1 MSQDVPEKK
10 THYPRD
16 PSCETCVSSRA
27 RKFIKASFEQEPGQ
41 PEVKRVTQTGPNGR
55 PRPSKD
61 ASLSHSPAAAT
72 LSPAIWPSALFG
84 PTEDNSATVTV
95 LPSGQGPVDLWPDAS
110 FEPSSAKRI
119 PVQGYGP
126 GCANQLP
133 SRNSSQVRSAS
144 SRERPWNGSLFDP
157 EFERRYDEAA
167 EDAID
172 KAVSEEVLKGTT
184 EEAIARGVARG
195 RAVADSLKLGF
206 LKNGDRVV
214 NIGGFFSEHVLAVSE
229 KRVEDATDNVAD
241 TSRGEDLEDWLKCK
255 LAFHRRVEAE
265 SQGKRI
271 PAPDTR
277 SESERV
283 RPSEDLDDE
292 LTEIDVKAIVEVLE
306 GSPAEV
312 VARAL
317 ENRTSTEGRALAA
330 AYARKRR
337 GEKCLGVQN
346 VAPDPPF
353 TAPPPRSPGG
363 SACAPSDNGNV
374 HRGGGRGLRATVPA
388 WITHPQISPS
398 SSGET
403 RRGDSG
409 AFARQSKEDR
419 EDRDE

>member
-1 MSQDVPEKK
+1 MSEGGPSSKILRHQNRDAVPLTSLAPAAPGLVHPLDARLAQAEAENAGLRQNIQRREQTRLGHVAHICQLQAQLREADIQPVASPPIQPDGTAVGLEVLGLPKGWQIGSLENGNK
-10 THYPRD
+10 L
-16 PSCETCVSSRA
+16 VSIAGFLAGHELYVSEDR
-27 RKFIKASFEQEPGQ
+27 IE
-41 PEVKRVTQTGPNGR
+41 
-55 PRPSKD
+55 D
-61 ASLSHSPAAAT
+61 ASE
-72 LSPAIWPSALFG
+72 F
-84 PTEDNSATVTV
+84 V
-95 LPSGQGPVDLWPDAS
+95 
-110 FEPSSAKRI
+110 I
-119 PVQGYGP
+119 P
-126 GCANQLP
+126 
-133 SRNSSQVRSAS
+133 
-144 SRERPWNGSLFDP
+144 
-157 EFERRYDEAA
+157 
-167 EDAID
+167 
-172 KAVSEEVLKGTT
+172 
-184 EEAIARGVARG
+184 
-195 RAVADSLKLGF
+195 
-206 LKNGDRVV
+206 
-214 NIGGFFSEHVLAVSE
+214 
-229 KRVEDATDNVAD
+229 
-241 TSRGEDLEDWLKCK
+241 GEDLEDWLKCK

-271 PAPDTR
+271 PAPDIR

-292 LTEIDVKAIVEVLE
+292 LTEIDVEAILEVLE
-306 GSPAEV
+306 GSPTEV

-419 EDRDE
+419 REERDE